1 MSTFQVPAYFKGYSS
16 RNDGS
21 LGLRFV
27 TQEIKG
33 SDIEKLTGFLNG
45 FGYLL
50 YKESTFEQ
58 GDVPSEDPVETGKSL
73 SARLRGALFVQWK
86 NGIEVDDDE
95 PFEHFYARKM
105 EKAITSIKN
114 KLPNEN

>member
-1 MSTFQVPAYFKGYSS
+1 MTMFHTSAYLKGYSS
-16 RNDGS
+16 RSDGS
-21 LGLRFV
+21 LSIRFV
-27 TQEIKG
+27 TQEVKG
-33 SDIEKLTGFLNG
+33 SDVEKLNKFLNG
-45 FGYLL
+45 FGSLL
-50 YKESTFEQ
+50 FKESTFEA
-58 GDVPSEDPVETGKSL
+58 GDVPKEDPVETGKSL

-86 NGIEVDDDE
+86 NGIEVDDEE